1 MTLPAP
7 AAPSTS
13 WWRRLS
19 TSMKAMLISIA
30 VVIALVAVAIVI
42 VVVNRPEP
50 VALPEG
56 AGAARTLSENAHY
69 LDEVGADAPTLVE
82 FLDFECEACGAFY
95 PYMEQIREQY
105 DGQINYVVRYFP
117 LQGHFNSM
125 NAAIAVEA
133 AAQQDQFE
141 GMYRMMFETQA
152 EWGEG
157 QTSEAER
164 FRGYAETLG
173 LDMTAYDQAVADP
186 ATQERVEEDFNA
198 GRALNVSGTPTFFL
212 DGEQLELTSPEDLP
226 NALDA
231 ALNQ

>member
-19 TSMKAMLISIA
+19 TSMKAKLISIA
-30 VVIALVAVAIVI
+30 VVIALVAVAIIV

-56 AGAARTLSENAHY
+56 AGAAPTLSENAHY
-69 LDEVGADAPTLVE
+69 LDEVGEDAPTVVE

-186 ATQERVEEDFNA
+186 ATRERVEEDFNA
-198 GRALNVSGTPTFFL
+198 GRALKVSGTPTFFL
-212 DGEQLELTSPEDLP
+212 DGKQLDLTSPEDLP

>member
-7 AAPSTS
+7 VSPTAS
-13 WWRRLS
+13 WWSRLS
-19 TSMKAMLISIA
+19 TSMKVMLISI
-30 VVIALVAVAIVI
+30 VVVVALVAVAIVV

-50 VALPEG
+50 VALPAG
-56 AGAARTLSENAHY
+56 TGAAPTLSEDAHY
-69 LDEVGADAPTLVE
+69 LEEAGEDAPTLVE

-95 PYMEQIREQY
+95 PYMEDIREQY

-125 NAAIAVEA
+125 SAALAVEA
-133 AAQQDQFE
+133 AAQQGEFE
-141 GMYRMMFETQA
+141 GMYRMMFETQT

-164 FRGYAETLG
+164 FRGYAEDLG
-173 LDMTAYDQAVADP
+173 LDMTAYDEAIADP
-186 ATQERVEEDFNA
+186 ATQERIEEDFNA
-198 GRALNVSGTPTFFL
+198 GLALGVSGTPTFFL
-212 DGEQLELTSPEDLP
+212 DGEELELAAPEDLP

-231 ALNQ
+231 ALGQ

>member
-1 MTLPAP
+1 
-7 AAPSTS
+7 
-13 WWRRLS
+13 
-19 TSMKAMLISIA
+19 MLIS
-30 VVIALVAVAIVI
+30 VTVIVALVAVAII
-42 VVVNRPEP
+42 VVIVNRPEP

-56 AGAARTLSENAHY
+56 VGAARTLSENAHY
-69 LDEVGADAPTLVE
+69 PEEAGEDAPTLVE

-95 PYMEQIREQY
+95 PYMEDIREQY

-125 NAAIAVEA
+125 NAALAVEA
-133 AAQQDQFE
+133 AAQQGEFE

-164 FRGYAETLG
+164 FRGYADTLG
-173 LDMTAYDQAVADP
+173 LDLAAYDQAVANP

-198 GRALNVSGTPTFFL
+198 GLALDVSGTPTFFL
-212 DGEQLELTSPEDLP
+212 DGEQLELTAPEDLP

-231 ALNQ
+231 ALSQ

>member
-1 MTLPAP
+1 MTLPAT
-7 AAPSTS
+7 PSSRS
-13 WWRRLS
+13 WWTRLS

-30 VVIALVAVAIVI
+30 VVIALLAVAVV
-42 VVVNRPEP
+42 VTVVNRPEP

-56 AGAARTLSENAHY
+56 DGAARTLSENAHY
-69 LDEVGADAPTLVE
+69 REEAGEDAPTLVE

-95 PYMEQIREQY
+95 PYMEDIREQY

-125 NAAIAVEA
+125 NAAVAVEA
-133 AAQQDQFE
+133 AAQQGEFE

-173 LDMTAYDQAVADP
+173 LNLTAYDKAVADP
-186 ATQERVEEDFNA
+186 ATQERVEKDFNA

-212 DGEQLELTSPEDLP
+212 DGKQLELTSPEDLP

-231 ALNQ
+231 ALAQ